1 MKKLAILIASSAI
14 LALAA
19 AGCGKA
25 GTAANQPAD
34 SAKEAAVGQSAGTS
48 AEAAAEQSA
57 GTSAETAAE
66 QPAGKTGMQIA
77 SAWLINGD
85 DETRTYVT
93 IDLSGGWSV
102 EFAPGEF
109 YLYENMQ
116 SKEDESSA
124 MGITLSEEVY
134 DEYADEA
141 EESDSRKELGD
152 AVMYVDDSG
161 ESVYLFTVGDNGY
174 FRLSVKPG
182 VDSDAVFRRVTA
194 EEEESSIAAL
204 YGKDSELYT
213 LEEMDDAVDIIMEEF
228 DDWTGCE
235 MNGITYAGDECN
247 SEENIERMNE
257 LAEEEDYIECIE
269 FLTDFH
275 SSEDEEDLEDL
286 SLEPDTDY
294 TDYQWWLARTE
305 DGEWE
310 LVTWGE

>member
-102 EFAPGEF
+102 EFAPGAF

-141 EESDSRKELGD
+141 EES
-152 AVMYVDDSG
+152 SG
-161 ESVYLFTVGDNGY
+161 Y
-174 FRLSVKPG
+174 
-182 VDSDAVFRRVTA
+182 
-194 EEEESSIAAL
+194 EEEARESAA
-204 YGKDSELYT
+204 
-213 LEEMDDAVDIIMEEF
+213 
-228 DDWTGCE
+228 
-235 MNGITYAGDECN
+235 DEQCVGT
-247 SEENIERMNE
+247 
-257 LAEEEDYIECIE
+257 EEDYREAVGQSKEQGEIFGDGVFC
-269 FLTDFH
+269 DFGFGFCLH
-275 SSEDEEDLEDL
+275 AGSVLYKLPAE
-286 SLEPDTDY
+286 
-294 TDYQWWLARTE
+294 
-305 DGEWE
+305 G
-310 LVTWGE
+310 V

>member
-1 MKKLAILIASSAI
+1 M
-14 LALAA
+14 
-19 AGCGKA
+19 
-25 GTAANQPAD
+25 
-34 SAKEAAVGQSAGTS
+34 
-48 AEAAAEQSA
+48 
-57 GTSAETAAE
+57 
-66 QPAGKTGMQIA
+66 
-77 SAWLINGD
+77 
-85 DETRTYVT
+85 
-93 IDLSGGWSV
+93 
-102 EFAPGEF
+102 
-109 YLYENMQ
+109 
-116 SKEDESSA
+116 
-124 MGITLSEEVY
+124 
-134 DEYADEA
+134 
-141 EESDSRKELGD
+141 
-152 AVMYVDDSG
+152 
-161 ESVYLFTVGDNGY
+161 
-174 FRLSVKPG
+174 
-182 VDSDAVFRRVTA
+182 DSDAVFRRVTA